1 MDLLNHDAS
10 ESQYQRKLKEL
21 SDFKT
26 NDVLDLANLKED
38 QANEVCLEAIPEF
51 INGITVLTNEECI
64 GMRDY
69 RILEDIVQLL
79 HGLYIHFF
87 ETGRNPI
94 EKKIQEMQEN
104 MFNSLRDGYAKL
116 GYDTSIVLDDGSLLV
131 TNRNKWKN
139 YFSYLSVGKE
149 EIELKIKSPNSNQTS
164 Q

>member
-38 QANEVCLEAIPEF
+38 QANEVCLEVIPDF
-51 INGITVLTNEECI
+51 INGITVLANEECI
-64 GMRDY
+64 NMRDY
-69 RILEDIVQLL
+69 GILEDIVQLL

-87 ETGRNPI
+87 ETERNPI
-94 EKKIQEMQEN
+94 EKKIQEMQAN
-104 MFNSLRDGYAKL
+104 MFNSLRDGYTKL
-116 GYDTSIVLDDGSLLV
+116 GYDTSILLDDGCLLV

-139 YFSYLSVGKE
+139 YFPYLLVGKE